1 MLRYTMRRLT
11 WLPIILFGVSLIVFV
26 MLRVAPGQNPA
37 ETIAG
42 QGATPAQIDRLEKQ
56 FGLDKPIAE
65 QYVVW
70 LGDLVRGDFGDEFY
84 SQKSIRDEFIRRSPP
99 SFQIVAMSLA
109 VGAFVGI
116 TFGVISAIFRNRWPD
131 YSVRFGAVAAASVPE
146 FFLLTLLIVLP
157 AYFWSY
163 SQPVGGY
170 VPIYEDPYENLRL
183 MLPPALIVGVAG
195 SAGLMRL
202 TRTTML
208 EVLRSD
214 YVRTAR
220 AKGLRSRTVI
230 VAHALRNAGT
240 PIITA
245 LGTAF
250 IAVFSGSVI
259 AERVLSIDGLGFW
272 FFSAA
277 GLRDLTVIQFLAVYT
292 AFVVIIVNL
301 LVDLSYALIDPRVR
315 YS

>member
-1 MLRYTMRRLT
+1 MLRYSLRRLA
-11 WLPIILFGVSLIVFV
+11 WLPLILLGVSAIVFV

-42 QGATPAQIDRLEKQ
+42 QGATQEQIDALEVQ
-56 FGLDKPIAE
+56 FGLDKPIIE
-65 QYVVW
+65 QYVTW
-70 LGDLVRGDFGDEFY
+70 LGDMLRGDFGNEFY
-84 SQKSIRDEFIRRSPP
+84 SQKSIRDEFIFRFPP
-99 SFQIVAMSLA
+99 SFQIVAMSLFIGS
-109 VGAFVGI
+109 VVGI
-116 TFGVISAIFRNRWPD
+116 SFGIISAIYRNRAPD
-131 YSVRFGAVAAASVPE
+131 YTVRFGAVAASSIPE
-146 FFLLTLLIVLP
+146 FFLLTLLIVIP
-157 AYFWSY
+157 AYLWGY

-170 VPIYEDPYENLRL
+170 VPIYEDPVENLRL
-183 MLPPALIVGVAG
+183 MLPPAIIVGVAG

-214 YVRTAR
+214 YIRTAR
-220 AKGLRSRTVI
+220 AKGLQSRTVI
-230 VAHALRNAGT
+230 VTHALKNAGT

-250 IAVFSGSVI
+250 IAVFSGSII
-259 AERVLSIDGLGFW
+259 AESILSIQGLGSW
-272 FFSAA
+272 FFTAA

-292 AFVVIIVNL
+292 AFVVVIVNL
-301 LVDLSYALIDPRVR
+301 MVDLSYAFIDPRVR